1 MMLEDYG
8 RIVAKQYGDKGVWN
22 CIVKGQY
29 VVSANGYIYERRGR
43 IVDQ

>member
-1 MMLEDYG
+1 MLKDYG
-8 RIVAKQYGDKGVWN
+8 GIVAKYYGDKGVWN
-22 CIVKGQY
+22 YTVKGQY